1 MVAKGVTAL
10 CLLLKIT
17 RARRLRLRPSRRH
30 QGSVPHTSATLV
42 RRFASDGHEIA
53 LDMAISQFAARAHRA
68 AVVRITRRS
77 PHICAYL
84 RLWGKSECGA
94 LLCCDCAAERKH
106 IVRHLCRAMGC
117 LSKSRRFFPSVREK
131 SVSMNNLSPR
141 AEKSTSRNRHRER
154 GAMLRASCGTG
165 KEGAFR
171 SSEVGAMPAAVRRYR
186 TNEGNFSR
194 SKVEPRCP
202 RLYAV
207 FGVKA
212 RFFICGRGQSAGAH
226 PKRGRAHK
234 ITG

>member
-1 MVAKGVTAL
+1 MPFAKNH
-10 CLLLKIT
+10 
-17 RARRLRLRPSRRH
+17 SRK
-30 QGSVPHTSATLV
+30 
-42 RRFASDGHEIA
+42 E
-53 LDMAISQFAARAHRA
+53 AAPPPA
-68 AVVRITRRS
+68 

-117 LSKSRRFFPSVREK
+117 LSISRRFFPSVREK

-154 GAMLRASCGTG
+154 GALLRASCGTG

-207 FGVKA
+207 SGVKA

-226 PKRGRAHK
+226 PKRGARIK
-234 ITG
+234 

>member
-17 RARRLRLRPSRRH
+17 RARRLRLRPRTTFA
-30 QGSVPHTSATLV
+30 HTCAYGERV
-42 RRFASDGHEIA
+42 N
-53 LDMAISQFAARAHRA
+53 AARYYVA
-68 AVVRITRRS
+68 I
-77 PHICAYL
+77 
-84 RLWGKSECGA
+84 
-94 LLCCDCAAERKH
+94 AERKH

-186 TNEGNFSR
+186 TNEGSYSR

-207 FGVKA
+207 SGVKA
-212 RFFICGRGQSAGAH
+212 RFFICGRTQSGA
-226 PKRGRAHK
+226 RA
-234 ITG
+234 

>member
-1 MVAKGVTAL
+1 M
-10 CLLLKIT
+10 
-17 RARRLRLRPSRRH
+17 
-30 QGSVPHTSATLV
+30 
-42 RRFASDGHEIA
+42 
-53 LDMAISQFAARAHRA
+53 RAHRA

-84 RLWGKSECGA
+84 RLCGKVSRRE
-94 LLCCDCAAERKH
+94 LYCCETAAARKTE
-106 IVRHLCRAMGC
+106 CRASANIGFF
-117 LSKSRRFFPSVREK
+117 SKSRRFFPSVREK

-154 GAMLRASCGTG
+154 GAWLRASCGTG

-207 FGVKA
+207 SGVKA

-226 PKRGRAHK
+226 PKRGARIK
-234 ITG
+234 